1 MVFDFNEVVYAR
13 KTIEWSY
20 NLCKIFLC
28 VADGVI
34 NVSSGNDEYLGRA
47 ISSSAKGEKLQSS
60 PWSFELR
67 SKFCDDETL
76 RGELVYL
83 DPWNHLSLYRA
94 SKFEQ
99 IDGLSAVDVSAGM
112 NESMM
117 IILEVVFL
125 V

>member
-1 MVFDFNEVVYAR
+1 M
-13 KTIEWSY
+13 
-20 NLCKIFLC
+20 
-28 VADGVI
+28 
-34 NVSSGNDEYLGRA
+34 NVSPGNDEYLGRA
-47 ISSSAKGEKLQSS
+47 ISSAKGEVAV
-60 PWSFELR
+60 FAVVFR
-67 SKFCDDETL
+67 AAKFCDDETL